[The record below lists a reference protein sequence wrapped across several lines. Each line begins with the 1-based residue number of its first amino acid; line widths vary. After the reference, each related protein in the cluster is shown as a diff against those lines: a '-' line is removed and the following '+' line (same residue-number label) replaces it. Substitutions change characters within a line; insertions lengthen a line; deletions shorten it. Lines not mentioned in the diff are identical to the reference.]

1 MNGYRSREKSAFQKK
16 RAQIKKTTF
25 YPFQEVVLRR
35 SLPSERLGL
44 TLCYEVASPPEAAEA
59 EAEAAA
65 EAVGPDQEASIF
77 VDDVHPEG
85 VAARDGRL
93 RLGDQIVQ
101 VCREHDS
108 FENGGNVGCSD
119 QICREKTYV

>member
-1 MNGYRSREKSAFQKK
+1 MDIVLEKNMFSKK
-16 RAQIKKTTF
+16 STQIKKNTF

-44 TLCYEVASPPEAAEA
+44 TLCYEVASPPEAVEA

-101 VCREHDS
+101 VINSNVS
-108 FENGGNVGCSD
+108 FDKVLESAAG
-119 QICREKTYV
+119 K